1 MDETSVE
8 EGLLLAEKGSE
19 GVEEENLLFYCRCE
33 SAKSVST
40 LLSSLRQFASRV
52 GGGHVSNS
60 STNTGEAAQPSLSV
74 MVDHLSAVDGG
85 RVNNS
90 KKGIRSV
97 QQVTVYA
104 HPGGLTFHVHGI
116 GRQSQA
122 SVDMQCGLFSEY
134 TVASERIP
142 TGTKAANAD
151 VEGVS
156 NDEGYENIVGG
167 EFCVNLPTVIDS
179 LHVLGLQS
187 LDRTKVCMSYNRNDA
202 IFKVEL
208 EDRGV
213 LATAAICGSVPE
225 FQYDD
230 DDDGDDPNYDRER
243 GIATSSLA
251 VAFRNY
257 PVVARAIV
265 KSDFFRS
272 AVTELADISGAIICS
287 VGISPDYIEIGTVGH
302 SGECLVY
309 LPKSSEVS
317 YLPFFLSTLYTHA
330 DTNKELLHTSVF
342 IKELHYRNVFFF

>member
-1 MDETSVE
+1 MIESAEKVR
-8 EGLLLAEKGSE
+8 LSAEKGL
-19 GVEEENLLFYCRCE
+19 EEEDESLLFYCRCE

-52 GGGHVSNS
+52 GGGNVPIP
-60 STNTGEAAQPSLSV
+60 STHAGEAAQPSLSV
-74 MVDHLSAVDGG
+74 MVDHLSAMDGG
-85 RVNNS
+85 KVNNS

-134 TVASERIP
+134 SVASERLP
-142 TGTKAANAD
+142 TEVKGATAD
-151 VEGVS
+151 VEGI
-156 NDEGYENIVGG
+156 NIDEAYENVVGG

-179 LHVLGLQS
+179 LHVLGLQN

-213 LATAAICGSVPE
+213 LATAAISGSVPE

-230 DDDGDDPNYDRER
+230 DAGDGENSNDFRER

-251 VAFRNY
+251 VAFRNH

-272 AVTELADISGAIICS
+272 AVTELADIAGAMICS
-287 VGISPDYIEIGTVGH
+287 IGISPNYIEIGTVGH

-309 LPKSSEVS
+309 LPKSSEVN
-317 YLPFFLSTLYTHA
+317 YLLFHYVLFFFTPTI
-330 DTNKELLHTSVF
+330 TNKSLLHTSTF
-342 IKELHYRNVFFF
+342 ILH